1 MNFSSPLSGGAAA
14 LAVAVALGLAAP
26 GARAAADAQ
35 ALPPADAQAA
45 APADTHIAPA
55 PEVQNSVVKVFST
68 VRYPDPY
75 RPWTKQAPNEV
86 TGSGVV
92 IEGRRILT
100 NAHVVL
106 YANQVQVQANQSG
119 DKIAASVES
128 IAPGID
134 LAVLKLS
141 DETFFDSHRALPR
154 ESRLPEIKD
163 SVLVYG
169 FPTGGTSLSITK
181 GIVSRIEFVS
191 YNFPVSGLRIQIDA
205 AINPGNSGGPA
216 VAGDKMVGLAFS
228 HLGGAENIGYI
239 IPCEEIE
246 FFLGQVAKGG
256 RYGKPG
262 LYDEMQTL
270 ENPALR
276 AYLKLDKSV
285 SGLIVTKPD
294 SAEPAYPLRK
304 WDVVTRIG
312 SEPIDDEGMI
322 HLNGDLRLAFEYMVQ
337 KIARNGKVPLTIYRQ
352 GKAIDVQLPVASD
365 RPMLINDLAGEYP
378 AYFILGPVVFTAV
391 TRSYFDGI
399 NPRAL
404 SALSVEG
411 SPLTSRRG
419 DRPAFPGEQ
428 LVAVASPFLP
438 HQIANNYG
446 NPQAKVVE
454 AVNGIPVRNLGQLV
468 ELFRDSK
475 DEFVRIEFAGRA
487 TETLVFKRQE
497 LLSATDD
504 ILTDNG
510 IRSQGSPDLMSV
522 WNRPPAAH

>member
-1 MNFSSPLSGGAAA
+1 MSFFSHLSGRAAV
-14 LAVAVALGLAAP
+14 LVAAFATGFIFLE
-26 GARAAADAQ
+26 ARAASQPDA
-35 ALPPADAQAA
+35 PA
-45 APADTHIAPA
+45 APQADTHALPA
-55 PEVQNSVVKVFST
+55 VDVETSVVKVFST

-75 RPWTKQAPNEV
+75 RPWTKQAPNEIS
-86 TGSGVV
+86 GSGVV
-92 IEGRRILT
+92 IEGKRILT

-128 IAPGID
+128 VAPGID

-141 DETFFDSHRALPR
+141 DESFFDSHPALAR
-154 ESRLPEIKD
+154 ETRLPGIKD
-163 SVLVYG
+163 TVLVYG

-181 GIVSRIEFVS
+181 GIVSRIEFVG

-216 VAGDKMVGLAFS
+216 IAGDRMIGLAFS

-239 IPCEEIE
+239 IPCEEID
-246 FFLGQVAKGG
+246 FFLSKVANGG
-256 RYGKPG
+256 RYGKPAI
-262 LYDEMQTL
+262 YDEMQTL

-285 SGLIVTKPD
+285 SGLVENKPD
-294 SAEPAYPLRK
+294 SDEPAYPLKK
-304 WDVVTRIG
+304 WDVVSRIG

-322 HLNGDLRLAFEYMVQ
+322 RINSDLRLDFRYMVQ
-337 KIARNGKVPLTIYRQ
+337 KIARDGKVPLTVVRQ
-352 GKAIDVQLPVASD
+352 GKQIAVNLPVYSD
-365 RPMLINDLAGEYP
+365 RPMLINDLEGEYP
-378 AYFILGPVVFTAV
+378 DYFILGPVVFTAA
-391 TRSYFDGI
+391 TRSFFDGI
-399 NPRAL
+399 SPRSL

-411 SPLTSRRG
+411 SPLVSRTG

-428 LVAVASPFLP
+428 LVVVASKFLP

-446 NPQAKVVE
+446 DPQAKVVE
-454 AVNGIPVRNLGQLV
+454 AVNGVPIKNLAQLV
-468 ELFRDSK
+468 GLIRDSH
-475 DEFVRIEFAGRA
+475 DEFVRLEFAGRI

-510 IRSQGSPDLMSV
+510 IRSQGSPDLMAV
-522 WNRPPAAH
+522 WSRAPAAH